1 MIKSQRVTPLV
12 RRPIVLTCIWGGGE
26 PFARLICAVLKHIPV
41 GFMGLFLTEL
51 LVLGHVKSSI
61 LFVFLSYVPINVK
74 KEDKEYSIF
83 YFIFLSCVR
92 QECAVPFR
100 FTVRLTL

>member
-26 PFARLICAVLKHIPV
+26 PFAWLICAVLKHIPV

-61 LFVFLSYVPINVK
+61 LFVFRVMFPLMSK
-74 KEDKEYSIF
+74 
-83 YFIFLSCVR
+83 R
-92 QECAVPFR
+92 
-100 FTVRLTL
+100 